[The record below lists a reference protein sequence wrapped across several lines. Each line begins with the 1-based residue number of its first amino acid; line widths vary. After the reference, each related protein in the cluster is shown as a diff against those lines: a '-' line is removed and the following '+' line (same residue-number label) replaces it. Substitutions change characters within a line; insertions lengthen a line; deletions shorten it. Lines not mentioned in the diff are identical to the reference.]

1 MDEKFLLVVKIQS
14 TQIPTQVQNLM
25 MKVSVLYS
33 KDDVWFRAIIF
44 TKSHIFT
51 VAFGLGSVHSSVAV
65 DDDELSKET
74 DIFEEKTARQAP
86 GERRRTLSSSSG

>member
-1 MDEKFLLVVKIQS
+1 
-14 TQIPTQVQNLM
+14 M

-33 KDDVWFRAIIF
+33 KDNVWFRAIIF

-51 VAFGLGSVHSSVAV
+51 VAFGLGSVHSSVAAA
-65 DDDELSKET
+65 DELSKET

-86 GERRRTLSSSSG
+86 GPGERRRTLSSSSG